1 MGIKDWSSR
10 FFGDSET
17 KKKVG
22 DSETKKI
29 DVEETDEISRLIKVA
44 ARLADEFPLRL
55 IIDSLAKPNRS
66 LCKHFAKQM
75 KENTRYYGNNQYF
88 GRDDEEY
95 LLAKYC
101 GSKQQAEEELRKK

>member
-1 MGIKDWSSR
+1 MLITPSILFLLFIWP
-10 FFGDSET
+10 T
-17 KKKVG
+17 
-22 DSETKKI
+22 

-75 KENTRYYGNNQYF
+75 KEVRMCFCSFYVRVWLG
-88 GRDDEEY
+88 
-95 LLAKYC
+95 
-101 GSKQQAEEELRKK
+101 